1 MRITGSGNLP
11 PNIARAYGVP
21 GAKPVAQPFATAALG
36 AAGHSAPVSPT
47 SGVNPAAGA
56 RSLVAGQAPGP
67 ITFDGISVPRPTQG
81 VFHMY
86 TRAADKIEAATAVQI
101 GRTLDIKG

>member
-1 MRITGSGNLP
+1 MRITGSGNLIP
-11 PNIARAYGVP
+11 PHVARAYGVP
-21 GAKPVAQPFATAALG
+21 NAKPFALPAATA
-36 AAGHSAPVSPT
+36 SVSPAAPAT
-47 SGVNPAAGA
+47 SLDQASTAKPATQ
-56 RSLVAGQAPGP
+56 SLVAGQVRGP
-67 ITFDGISVPRPTQG
+67 IEFDGTSVPRPAAG